1 MEVEAAL
8 KGATGMPKAHF
19 RGNKRRPARFAS
31 FLLGFKLVFL
41 AHLLQSPLALI

>member
-8 KGATGMPKAHF
+8 KGATGMPTAHF
-19 RGNKRRPARFAS
+19 RGNKRRLVRFAS

-41 AHLLQSPLALI
+41 VHLLQLPLALI